1 MHKLRTELQVHDL
14 RWKVLPTGIVKGNAT
29 IFAACNKKVTIG
41 RVGERADRS
50 VKLPEV
56 ITDASLLDVEDSHG
70 SRLEAAGEN
79 GQLRV
84 RCNAKRLVDR
94 AREFDNL
101 IE

>member
-50 VKLPEV
+50 VELPEV

-94 AREFDNL
+94 A
-101 IE
+101 